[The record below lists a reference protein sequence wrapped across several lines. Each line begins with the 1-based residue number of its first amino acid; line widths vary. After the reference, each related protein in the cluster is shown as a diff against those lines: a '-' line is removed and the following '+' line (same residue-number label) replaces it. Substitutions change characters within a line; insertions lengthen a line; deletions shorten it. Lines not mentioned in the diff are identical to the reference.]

1 MRELFERI
9 IAWVAKRSREY
20 HAWCWR
26 NREFY

>member
-20 HAWCWR
+20 NAWCWH